1 MRVKRKERNIAR
13 KIVKRAYGT
22 ELKRVPI
29 AREKEIIAECRRN
42 CCHLNVLRQVIK
54 NGGRLVMGQVLNP
67 VEGAPNGFEA
77 WGHYVWETPDG
88 ELKCVSPIHYPLAQ
102 ELIDF
107 IPIRTLTLEEVF
119 SQGLHLPNDWGYTEK
134 QFLFIWKTNA
144 DDLKRRTYFPE
155 WETALVS
162 GMDTLIRRIKAKT
175 TFESL
180 SAGEVNKKIG
190 EWIDWTT
197 PTAA

>member
-67 VEGAPNGFEA
+67 MEDALSGFEA

-88 ELKCVSPIHYPLAQ
+88 KLKCASPIHYGDKQ
-102 ELIDF
+102 EHIDF
-107 IPIRTLTLEEVF
+107 IPIKSLTLEEAF
-119 SQGLHLPNDWGYTEK
+119 SHGLPLPNDWGYAEK
-134 QFLFIWKTNA
+134 QFFFCWKTNA
-144 DDLKRRTYFPE
+144 DDLERRTYCPE
-155 WETALVS
+155 WKTEVFT
-162 GMDTLIRRIKAKT
+162 GMDTLIRKVKART

-180 SAGEVNKKIG
+180 SAKEVNEKVG
-190 EWIDWTT
+190 EWIDWTASI
-197 PTAA
+197 AA